1 MIRLNMNK
9 LRHEKNFVTTSSDEA
24 LEDVTPIN
32 WSKEVFNGEKRVL
45 VKTDK
50 SQVKIMCKIG
60 YLIEAFNNLI
70 DYIEN
75 LKIDIE
81 EITDNL

>member
-1 MIRLNMNK
+1 MRRLNINK
-9 LRHEKNFVTTSSDEA
+9 LRYEKNFVTTSSDEA
-24 LEDVTPIN
+24 LKDVTPIN
-32 WSKEVFNGEKRVL
+32 WSKGEKRVL

-75 LKIDIE
+75 LKINIE

>member
-32 WSKEVFNGEKRVL
+32 WSKEVLNGEKRVL

>member
-1 MIRLNMNK
+1 MRRLNINK

-32 WSKEVFNGEKRVL
+32 WSKEVLNGEKRVL

-50 SQVKIMCKIG
+50 S
-60 YLIEAFNNLI
+60 
-70 DYIEN
+70 
-75 LKIDIE
+75 
-81 EITDNL
+81 